1 MRAVIRGMGDLDVL
15 RARIPAYAGYGDEG
29 ARQQVDK
36 QIRAYLGEALAATR
50 DRLGPSGPLAE
61 QLDGLLLRC
70 EFSDQRAIRAASH
83 ARYERTV
90 LDRLHCLD
98 RELVEA
104 GDGLRTVAA
113 PDLGPA
119 LDGAARLLDA
129 RLGALAEA
137 PTP

>member
-1 MRAVIRGMGDLDVL
+1 MSDLDVL
-15 RARIPAYAGYGDEG
+15 RERVPGYAGYGDEG

-36 QIRAYLGEALAATR
+36 QIRAYLGEALAALR
-50 DRLGPSGPLAE
+50 ERLRPAGPLAE

-70 EFSDQRAIRAASH
+70 EFSDQRAIRAAAH
-83 ARYERTV
+83 ADYAPAV

-104 GDGLRTVAA
+104 ADRLRAVPAA
-113 PDLGPA
+113 GLGPA
-119 LDGAARLLDA
+119 LDDAARLLDE